1 MSAFRFFLLIAGLL
15 IVSGF
20 LFLNLYQLQIEKG
33 DYYAARAKTQGTASQ
48 SPQNHRGNIYLT
60 DKEGRAVPVAIN
72 KPQPVAVIASREIK
86 DVDSLVENIS
96 PILNLE
102 PEVLRKI
109 SLSQGAYRV
118 LARELTEEQIKKI
131 KAAKIP
137 GIYIDEEDRRYY
149 PFNNLASQVIG
160 FVAPGDDQLTFG
172 RYGLERYYDDHLTTG
187 KDLNLTL
194 DVNLQTESEKTLRGL
209 VEKYQASGGT
219 IIIQEPKTGKILAL
233 ANYPDFNLNQ
243 YGKARVEHFSNPA
256 LQAVYEPGSIF
267 KVITMAAGLDSQ
279 AFTPETSFYDT
290 GQITFRDGRVIKNW
304 DKKANGTVTM
314 TNVIERSINTGA
326 AFAETKIGHRR
337 FYEYLKKFGFNQPT
351 EITLPG
357 EVAGNLK
364 NVERHQADIDFAAA
378 SFGQGV
384 AVTPLQVIN
393 AISTI
398 ANDGKLMRPLII
410 DGDPPQEM
418 GRAISAEAAEKLK
431 GMMIS
436 AVRKAVLAQIPKY
449 TVAGKTGTAQVPDLK
464 KGGYTDD
471 VINGYVGFV
480 PATNPSFTILFKLD
494 RPAGAPL
501 SGQTVVPAFRQLA
514 QFVLNYYNIPPDD
527 LTPAQTPAD
536 TGSLNY

>member
-418 GRAISAEAAEKLK
+418 GRVISAEAAEKLK